1 MTAIALEEAQGRL
14 CALVQPLAQREIVG
28 LDAAVGRVLARDYAS
43 TLDSPPFARSPLD
56 GYALRAA
63 DSVGATRK
71 TPVRLRVVEK
81 VVAGHVPTCSI
92 LPGTVVRIMTGAP
105 LPDGADCVL
114 RQEDTDYGEDE
125 VGIYGALRPHD
136 NVIDR
141 GEDFSAGMLVARAG
155 ERVDAGLSGVLAMAG
170 IAEVEVYRR
179 PRIAVVTTGD
189 ELVPLGEE
197 LRPGMVFD
205 SNGQLLRGCLAEL
218 GLVPSLVT
226 HASDDAPAVAALID
240 ELCATQDLV
249 VTTGGVSVGQ
259 RDIMHDVALGLGEE
273 ELFWRVALKPGSP
286 AMAFS
291 HGGAPVLCLS
301 GNPFGAFVTW
311 QLLAR
316 PLLATLTRDDTLR
329 TGSCTA
335 TVVGGFPKASRQRRF
350 VRARLEGGVA
360 TIPAANHS
368 SGALFALRGCTC
380 LIDIPAGTG
389 PLVEGDAVRVVTL

>member
-14 CALVQPLAQREIVG
+14 CALVQPLAQRETVG
-28 LDAAVGRVLARDYAS
+28 LDAVVGRVLARDYAS
-43 TLDSPPFARSPLD
+43 TIDSPPFARSPLD

-81 VVAGHVPTCSI
+81 VVAGHVPTCSV
-92 LPGTVVRIMTGAP
+92 LPGTAMRIMTGAP

-189 ELVPLGEE
+189 ELVPPGEE

-218 GLVPSLVT
+218 GLVPTLVT

-291 HGGAPVLCLS
+291 HGGVPVLCLS

-335 TVVGGFPKASRQRRF
+335 AVAGGFPKASRQRRF

-389 PLVEGDAVRVVTL
+389 PLVESDAVRVVTL